1 MWCRNLVE
9 YIVVYNQNG
18 KYPNLISVVAP
29 RSDKREEIG
38 MMFRNNFVTLLAL
51 TMVVA
56 FAFSINQAEAGQV
69 EAGLVSYYS
78 FNNVQGDTVKDDW
91 GPNEGILE
99 GPELP
104 TVVQGRYGDG
114 LRFASQD
121 SRVNC
126 GNDASLDI
134 TEALSIEAWVYMEAP
149 GSYPTLVSKSGS
161 NWGYIFEFLTDTG
174 QINLYL
180 DGANP
185 SWDTVAETAVVLE
198 EWAHLVAAYD
208 GTAVRYYVNGEP
220 SGDYPATGDPILSN
234 EDNVHIG
241 MRKIGE
247 IYTFTGI
254 IDEVRIYNR
263 ALDAAEATV
272 NMNTEGAA
280 VNPDGTIAA
289 TWGKIKTSK

>member
-1 MWCRNLVE
+1 MLSKN
-9 YIVVYNQNG
+9 IVT
-18 KYPNLISVVAP
+18 I
-29 RSDKREEIG
+29 
-38 MMFRNNFVTLLAL
+38 LAL
-51 TMVVA
+51 TIMAVLA
-56 FAFSINQAEAGQV
+56 LLTNQAYAGQV

-78 FNNVQGDTVKDDW
+78 FNDVQGDAVKDDW
-91 GPNEGILE
+91 GPNDGILE
-99 GPELP
+99 GPTLP
-104 TVVQGRYGDG
+104 EVVQGRYGDG
-114 LRFASQD
+114 LRFAAQD

-126 GNDASLDI
+126 GNDESLNI
-134 TEALSIEAWVYMEAP
+134 TEALSIEAWVYMEIP
-149 GSYPTLVSKSGS
+149 GSYPTVVGKSGS

-185 SWDTVAETAVVLE
+185 SWDNVAETAVVLG
-198 EWAHLVAAYD
+198 EWTHIVASYD
-208 GTAVRYYVNGEP
+208 GDTVRYYVNGEP

-247 IYTFTGI
+247 PYFFTGI

-272 NMNTEGAA
+272 NMNADATA
-280 VNPDGTIAA
+280 TISP
-289 TWGKIKTSK
+289 K